1 MRIFK
6 KKERTP
12 MSTVYG
18 GPEMMHR
25 GGKKD
30 DPPAPDPD
38 DFPDEKNENAS
49 PVPYPLN
56 HAEETEDRSAE
67 EKADKK
73 QDPTPAGRKEEA
85 QMICVYAAPEYFLKQ
100 KKRAARLCPNCGTK
114 RKRGSVCPNCGKP
127 YGV

>member
-18 GPEMMHR
+18 GPEMKQP
-25 GGKKD
+25 GWTAD
-30 DPPAPDPD
+30 DRSAVIPEVP
-38 DFPDEKNENAS
+38 EENTS

-56 HAEETEDRSAE
+56 HAEETKTGAEDGID
-67 EKADKK
+67 EKSGNGRE
-73 QDPTPAGRKEEA
+73 PAPAKRKEEA

-100 KKRAARLCPNCGTK
+100 KKRAARLCPNCGAA
-114 RKRGSVCPNCGKP
+114 RKRGNVCPNCGKP
-127 YGV
+127 YGEE